1 MLDNIR
7 PKWQNTPFLQ
17 TFQQN
22 APCLKLFRDMP
33 LFWNSIFETRFLDN
47 RVIAKWNIKKKKKN
61 CGTWTQVPFK
71 ELKFLVRNSSS
82 WNLSSLKIFKWN
94 SSSTFFFFKVSF
106 CYNSI
111 VQKSSFTLKLDFL
124 KIEFQNRDIS
134 LNSFKHGHFIRK
146 FVRNG

>member
-1 MLDNIR
+1 M
-7 PKWQNTPFLQ
+7 
-17 TFQQN
+17 
-22 APCLKLFRDMP
+22 
-33 LFWNSIFETRFLDN
+33 
-47 RVIAKWNIKKKKKN
+47 
-61 CGTWTQVPFK
+61 
-71 ELKFLVRNSSS
+71 NSSS
-82 WNLSSLKIFKWN
+82 IQGTQVSSKELEFMELEFLENIQVELEFHI
-94 SSSTFFFFKVSF
+94 FFFKVSF